1 MAQDRLPPLLAL
13 RVFESAARHLSFTK
27 AAEELFVTPGA
38 VSQQIRLLEEHL
50 GVEVFVRNGR
60 RVALSDAGRAGVA
73 QLRAGFEGL
82 HEAVR
87 AMRQSVRRGRVMVS
101 VAPSFAAKWLM
112 PRLFRFSESHPD
124 IDVWVSADPA
134 PVDFAIADVDLAIR
148 FGPGGYAGLH
158 EERLMGEGLALVAA
172 PALMEAAPVLSP
184 ADVAHHTLLHDLS
197 VERDPAAPDWAMWLR
212 AHNVIGV
219 DANRGPRFSQASL
232 VLEAAI
238 AGRGL
243 ALARQAIA
251 AGDLAAGR
259 LVAPLGLEAEG
270 RMSFAY
276 HLVWPDGRALTPAQ
290 AAFAAWL
297 RAEAASGD
305 DGPGGEIKPPVFAGQ
320 AI

>member
-13 RVFESAARHLSFTK
+13 RVFDSAARHLSFTK
-27 AAEELFVTPGA
+27 AADELFVTPGA

-50 GVEVFVRNGR
+50 GVELFVRNGR

-73 QLRAGFEGL
+73 HLRAGFDSL

-87 AMRQSVRRGRVMVS
+87 AMRQAQRRGRVMVS

-112 PRLFRFSESHPD
+112 PRLFRFNEIHPD
-124 IDVWVSADPA
+124 IDVWVSADPSQI
-134 PVDFAIADVDLAIR
+134 DFAVADVDLAIR

-172 PALMEAAPVLSP
+172 PALMEAAPIAS
-184 ADVAHHTLLHDLS
+184 AEDVRHHTLLHDLS
-197 VERDPAAPDWAMWLR
+197 AERDPAAPDWAMWLK
-212 AHNVIGV
+212 AHQVAGA
-219 DANRGPRFSQASL
+219 DPNRGPRFSQASL

-238 AGRGL
+238 AGRGV
-243 ALARQAIA
+243 ALARHAIA
-251 AGDLAAGR
+251 AADLAAGR
-259 LVAPLGLEAEG
+259 LVTPLGLEAEG

-290 AAFAAWL
+290 STFANWL
-297 RAEAASGD
+297 RHEAAGGE
-305 DGPGGEIKPPVFAGQ
+305 DGPGGDVKPPVFAGQ